1 MAAPTIA
8 QTPRPLTA
16 GEADALSQRQV
27 KKHDVAIMLLHWFN
41 AIVWLL
47 ELATG
52 PALLISSFRVAPWW
66 YIQIVQGFFH
76 SRANMLQFHI
86 AVGITW
92 IVVFV
97 VYGTFGFRTYLK
109 KEVLQ
114 REISLDGDDI
124 QWLRIRVLRLLGRST
139 EPLPPQGIYNAG
151 QKLLALMVY
160 AMVPV
165 VMITGLIMTFHLIGT
180 AAVGWAAAI
189 HFAAV
194 GAVVCGLIIHVYMG
208 AVFPEEKPAFFS
220 MITGTVNELYA
231 YTNHFKWWKEVSR
244 VRAEILHESGPGGA
258 AKVRPGAPQKQ
269 GTPAEG
275 EKQQ

>member
-1 MAAPTIA
+1 MAAPSIT
-8 QTPRPLTA
+8 QSPRPLTTT
-16 GEADALSQRQV
+16 ELDTLSQRQV

-41 AIVWLL
+41 ATVWLL
-47 ELATG
+47 ELTTG
-52 PALLISSFRVAPWW
+52 TALLISSFRVAPWW
-66 YIQIVQGFFH
+66 YIHIVQAFFQ
-76 SRANMLQFHI
+76 SRASMLQFHI

-92 IVVFV
+92 IVMFV

-124 QWLRIRVLRLLGRST
+124 QWLKIRALRLLKRSSAL
-139 EPLPPQGIYNAG
+139 LPPQGIYNAG
-151 QKLLALMVY
+151 QKLFACLVY

-165 VMITGLIMTFHLIGT
+165 IMITGLIMTFHLIST
-180 AAVGWAAAI
+180 TAVGWAAAV

-194 GAVVCGLIIHVYMG
+194 GAVVSGLMIHVYMG

-231 YTNHFKWWKEVSR
+231 YSHHFKWWKEVSR
-244 VRAEILHESGPGGA
+244 VRAEILRESSLEVPAAVPPGTA
-258 AKVRPGAPQKQ
+258 QKPETS
-269 GTPAEG
+269 GEG